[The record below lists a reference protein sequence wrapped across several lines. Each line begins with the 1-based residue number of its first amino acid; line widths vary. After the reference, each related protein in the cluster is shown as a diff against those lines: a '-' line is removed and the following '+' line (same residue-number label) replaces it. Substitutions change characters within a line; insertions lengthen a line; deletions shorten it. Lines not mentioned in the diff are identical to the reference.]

1 MASAQYCSFQG
12 PEGRAPGLQDGN
24 FGAIGLHRFSPG
36 FHWPESCI
44 FCSGS
49 KSRKASGSWLHNKN
63 CGAPSLMCKD
73 TLHSPHPPPPPHHHH
88 HLWEPEIW
96 CEYTNRKT
104 PFQNLHVFICAS
116 AEASL
121 LLEYISLFR
130 GSFMERALV

>member
-24 FGAIGLHRFSPG
+24 FGAIGLHRFSLG
-36 FHWPESCI
+36 FHWPESS
-44 FCSGS
+44 FV
-49 KSRKASGSWLHNKN
+49 R
-63 CGAPSLMCKD
+63 APSQERLRAPGSTTKIVGLQVSCAKKPS
-73 TLHSPHPPPPPHHHH
+73 TPPSPHHHH